1 MMNSPDVKLLLRL
14 KKEWLIVKAKEL
26 GLSTEGN
33 KDALAKR
40 IAKEEEQVST
50 RCWRAIAGG

>member
-1 MMNSPDVKLLLRL
+1 MNSPAVKLLLRL

-33 KDALAKR
+33 KDALAR
-40 IAKEEEQVST
+40 RVAKKQEQDSA
-50 RCWRAIAGG
+50 RLWRAIAQ